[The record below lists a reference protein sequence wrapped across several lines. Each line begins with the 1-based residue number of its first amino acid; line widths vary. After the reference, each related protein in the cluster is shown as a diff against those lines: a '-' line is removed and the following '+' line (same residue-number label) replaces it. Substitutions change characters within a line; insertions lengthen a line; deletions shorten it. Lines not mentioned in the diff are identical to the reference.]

1 MFGTFLLFI
10 LYMVASIGV
19 LVCVGLAVFFLL
31 RAQQELKHPREF
43 TEILKDPTLFLSAH
57 YFSEEGDQYR
67 LRFLQPLFVPAN
79 KPTGRK
85 DTPAG
90 TSRRQ

>member
-1 MFGTFLLFI
+1 MFGTFILFI

-67 LRFLQPLFVPAN
+67 LRFLQFL
-79 KPTGRK
+79 
-85 DTPAG
+85 G
-90 TSRRQ
+90 TSFGLIILILLLRWALA

>member
-67 LRFLQPLFVPAN
+67 LRFLQFL
-79 KPTGRK
+79 
-85 DTPAG
+85 G
-90 TSRRQ
+90 TSFGLIILILLLRWALA

>member
-1 MFGTFLLFI
+1 MFGTFILFI
-10 LYMVASIGV
+10 LYMVATIGV

-31 RAQQELKHPREF
+31 RAQQELKQPREF

-67 LRFLQPLFVPAN
+67 LRFLQFL
-79 KPTGRK
+79 
-85 DTPAG
+85 G
-90 TSRRQ
+90 TSFGLIILILLLRWALA